1 MEPRDASASKKSC
14 SHYLSNRVSWRLVLT
29 LNRAITASTTAGV
42 TAYVPKAKRLL
53 PHTAFVLL
61 VVVDLEATKVTTT
74 RPITLLPTTNSSPFT
89 RSFPAPFK
97 RSKVAQPEREDEV

>member
-1 MEPRDASASKKSC
+1 MKKRLV
-14 SHYLSNRVSWRLVLT
+14 YLSNRLSWRFVLT

-53 PHTAFVLL
+53 AHKTFVL
-61 VVVDLEATKVTTT
+61 VVDLATQVTST
-74 RPITLLPTTNSSPFT
+74 RPITLLPTSNSSPFT

-97 RSKVAQPEREDEV
+97 RSKVAQPEREGEV

>member
-1 MEPRDASASKKSC
+1 MMTNNKKELFY
-14 SHYLSNRVSWRLVLT
+14 YLSNSWRLVLT
-29 LNRAITASTTAGV
+29 LNRTITASTAGV

-53 PHTAFVLL
+53 APTAFVLL
-61 VVVDLEATKVTTT
+61 VDLATQVTT
-74 RPITLLPTTNSSPFT
+74 RPITLLPTNNSSPFT

>member
-1 MEPRDASASKKSC
+1 M
-14 SHYLSNRVSWRLVLT
+14 SNSWRLVLT
-29 LNRAITASTTAGV
+29 LNRTITASTAGV

-53 PHTAFVLL
+53 APTAFVLL
-61 VVVDLEATKVTTT
+61 VVDLATQVTT
-74 RPITLLPTTNSSPFT
+74 RPITLLPTTNSSPVT